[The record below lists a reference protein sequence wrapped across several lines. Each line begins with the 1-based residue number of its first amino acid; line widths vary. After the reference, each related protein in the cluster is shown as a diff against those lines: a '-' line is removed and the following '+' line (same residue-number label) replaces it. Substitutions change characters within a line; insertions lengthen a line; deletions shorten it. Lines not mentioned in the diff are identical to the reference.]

1 MNSYQKIFYYGFILV
16 NILNL
21 SPFKTLA
28 YFTPFI
34 FIILMFLFTD
44 DKYLIILRSIYFII
58 ILVILFYAYYIIY
71 DNFVFQNYL
80 LSILTYSSFYPLL
93 FIDNKKIAD
102 DYLLNKMLKVSL
114 IVFTFEAVYGIIQAV
129 YGFYVRGYFLGNSG
143 DFVEGTIHPQ
153 LNTEASFSNPMFA
166 VNLTMLLIA
175 VLVYMKKYNRNVKI
189 NVMIG
194 ILTLFLASVIH
205 VIIFLSIAS
214 FFSILLFYRKEL
226 SHLIFMKTKW
236 RFSSFILIGTI
247 VIAVIA
253 LIFDRKEQI
262 IDLENQ
268 YLLNEV
274 PRAIATNNFFDDIVP
289 ENKEAIFIGLGP
301 GQFSSR
307 ASLIGSGK
315 YLGGINNPR
324 SVPLLKNK
332 SNYFAD
338 QYIISLIEKTA
349 NIEYY
354 GSSQQ
359 PFYSWLSIISE
370 FGIVV
375 FIAIIGFIFYLIRK
389 LKIASGKSSN
399 IRFLAALTST
409 GIIFLFLLGM
419 QENYYEIP
427 QAIFIGILLL
437 QVMYG
442 NVVYESNENKR

>member
-1 MNSYQKIFYYGFILV
+1 MENYQRIYYCSFLLILLINFSPLKI
-16 NILNL
+16 
-21 SPFKTLA
+21 LA
-28 YFTPFI
+28 YFSPLI
-34 FIILMFLFTD
+34 FISFLFLFTD
-44 DKYLIILRSIYFII
+44 ERPLIILRGIYFLIIII
-58 ILVILFYAYYIIY
+58 ILFYVYYLVYDSFVI
-71 DNFVFQNYL
+71 QNYL
-80 LSILTYSSFYPLL
+80 LAILTYSSFYPLL
-93 FIDNKKIAD
+93 FIINKKIAND
-102 DYLLNKMLKVSL
+102 NLLNKMLKVSL
-114 IVFTFEAVYGIIQAV
+114 IVFTFEAIYGIIQAV

-153 LNTEASFSNPMFA
+153 LNTEASFSNPMFT
-166 VNLTMLLIA
+166 VNMSMLLLG
-175 VLVYMKKYNRNVKI
+175 VLVFMKLYHKNVK
-189 NVMIG
+189 VSLVLG
-194 ILTLFLASVIH
+194 IITLFLASVIH
-205 VIIFLSIAS
+205 VIIFLLIAA
-214 FFSILLFYRKEL
+214 FITAIIFYKNELFHFTFSKIR
-226 SHLIFMKTKW
+226 W

-247 VIAVIA
+247 AIAVIA

-262 IDLENQ
+262 IDLGNQ

-289 ENKEAIFIGLGP
+289 DNKEAIFIGLGP

-307 ASLIGSGK
+307 ASLIGSGN

-349 NIEYY
+349 SIEYY

-370 FGIVV
+370 FGILI
-375 FIAIIGFIFYLIRK
+375 FLSIIIFIFYLIRK

-409 GIIFLFLLGM
+409 GIIFLFLLGA

-427 QAIFIGILLL
+427 QAIFSGILLL
-437 QVMYG
+437 KVMYS
-442 NVVYESNENKR
+442 NVVYGSKKQLI